1 MIDDEDESVT
11 VNDDDNEDREDGQDE
26 DDVNEAGF
34 FSENLGSF
42 SKTCLK

>member
-11 VNDDDNEDREDGQDE
+11 VDDDDNEDREDEEDE
-26 DDVNEAGF
+26 DGVDEAGF

-42 SKTCLK
+42 S

>member
-11 VNDDDNEDREDGQDE
+11 VNDDDNEDREDEEDE
-26 DDVNEAGF
+26 DGVDEAGF